1 MAETETGAIST
12 VLEFS
17 VQTSCPVYIVHVST
31 GEGARLI
38 SAAKQSGIKVFAET
52 CPHYLLLDDSRY
64 GAEIPDREV
73 LPCIMSPPL
82 RTTEDQSALWKGLND
97 GTFDVVA
104 TDHCPFN
111 TYGQKDIGLKDFTRI
126 PNGVGGIE
134 YRTRLLYTYGVLQ
147 GRISLEKMVYL
158 TSSRPAEIFGLS
170 HSKGRLAPGFD
181 ADIVLLNPDFEEIIS
196 TKNQV
201 QKCDS
206 NIYEGMTLRGR
217 ITIL

>member
-1 MAETETGAIST
+1 
-12 VLEFS
+12 
-17 VQTSCPVYIVHVST
+17 
-31 GEGARLI
+31 
-38 SAAKQSGIKVFAET
+38 
-52 CPHYLLLDDSRY
+52 
-64 GAEIPDREV
+64 
-73 LPCIMSPPL
+73 
-82 RTTEDQSALWKGLND
+82 
-97 GTFDVVA
+97 
-104 TDHCPFN
+104 
-111 TYGQKDIGLKDFTRI
+111 
-126 PNGVGGIE
+126 
-134 YRTRLLYTYGVLQ
+134 
-147 GRISLEKMVYL
+147 MVYL